1 ARWGLAIRDSRI
13 MASVEMR
20 LTQHP
25 RGLRGVSARL
35 IRPGAALA
43 KLSIVL
49 YKALGKGD
57 TGAGI

>member
-1 ARWGLAIRDSRI
+1 
-13 MASVEMR
+13 MASVDMR

-25 RGLRGVSARL
+25 SGLRGVSARL

-43 KLSIVL
+43 KLFIVL

>member
-1 ARWGLAIRDSRI
+1 

-49 YKALGKGD
+49 YKALGEQGVKLKGNLSY
-57 TGAGI
+57 A